1 MDPVDARV
9 GDNRTVQAG
18 DTVTLDGSRSLP
30 RDPNRIDY
38 LWEVIDGPEVTLA
51 DAKAPVTSFTA
62 PHLSSDSTVVV
73 LLTVTY
79 VDLSGR
85 PYPPNRDTD
94 SVRIRVKADPDA
106 TGEDADADS
115 DSSPSDTAASDSE
128 TQPDASATDADAE
141 VSVVGA

>member
-94 SVRIRVKADPDA
+94 SVRIRVKADPDVTETDA
-106 TGEDADADS
+106 SGEDADADT
-115 DSSPSDTAASDSE
+115 DSSPSDAAASDSE
-128 TQPDASATDADAE
+128 T
-141 VSVVGA
+141 

>member
-51 DAKAPVTSFTA
+51 DAKAPVTTFTA

-85 PYPPNRDTD
+85 VYPPNRDTD
-94 SVRIRVKADPDA
+94 SVRIRVKADPDVTETDA
-106 TGEDADADS
+106 SGEDADADT
-115 DSSPSDTAASDSE
+115 DSSPSDAAASDSE
-128 TQPDASATDADAE
+128 T
-141 VSVVGA
+141 

>member
-51 DAKAPVTSFTA
+51 DAKAPVTTFTA

-73 LLTVTY
+73 QLTVTY

-85 PYPPNRDTD
+85 VYPPNRDTN
-94 SVRIRVKADPDA
+94 SVRIRVKADPDVTETDA
-106 TGEDADADS
+106 SGEDADADT
-115 DSSPSDTAASDSE
+115 DSSPSDAAASDSE
-128 TQPDASATDADAE
+128 T
-141 VSVVGA
+141 

>member
-1 MDPVDARV
+1 MEPVDARA
-9 GDNRTVQAG
+9 GDNRTVEAG
-18 DTVTLDGSRSLP
+18 DTVTLDGSRSRP

-51 DAKAPVTSFTA
+51 DAKAPVATFTA

-73 LLTVTY
+73 QLTVTY

-85 PYPPNRDTD
+85 VYPPNRDTD

-106 TGEDADADS
+106 TEADASGEDAGA
-115 DSSPSDTAASDSE
+115 DSE
-128 TQPDASATDADAE
+128 TQPDASATDTDSDAE

>member
-94 SVRIRVKADPDA
+94 SVRIRVKADPDVTETDA
-106 TGEDADADS
+106 SGEDADA
-115 DSSPSDTAASDSE
+115 DSE
-128 TQPDASATDADAE
+128 TQPDASATDTDSDAE

>member
-51 DAKAPVTSFTA
+51 DAKAPVTTFTA
-62 PHLSSDSTVVV
+62 PSMSSDRTVVV
-73 LLTVTY
+73 QLTVTY

-85 PYPPNRDTD
+85 AYPPNRDTD
-94 SVRIRVKADPDA
+94 SVRIRVKADPDVTETDA
-106 TGEDADADS
+106 SGEDADADT
-115 DSSPSDTAASDSE
+115 DSSPSDAAASDSE
-128 TQPDASATDADAE
+128 T
-141 VSVVGA
+141 